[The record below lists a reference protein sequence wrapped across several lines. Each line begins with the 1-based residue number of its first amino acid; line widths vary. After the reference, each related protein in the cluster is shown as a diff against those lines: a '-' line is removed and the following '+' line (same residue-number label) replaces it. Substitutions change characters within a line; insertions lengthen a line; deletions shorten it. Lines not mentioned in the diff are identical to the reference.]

1 MLYIGK
7 YQKCG
12 GTEMMYKIY
21 KIDSNNLTADEVE
34 NLYLINKNIA
44 EKYNFLDPYKSSDNY
59 KALYLSSFNGID
71 NELFVLEKN
80 SLICGMINCS
90 KATDWN
96 GNEQYKLNITLCDL
110 PIDEL
115 MLKAINQLVQ
125 EKLDQHGE
133 IVVVTYNYELNELIN
148 QYNNK
153 ASLRANYYTL
163 KKEDIDIDML
173 NKSIKELEVKN
184 SDLSI
189 KYTDIISEDYIKQ
202 YCDLFT
208 ETMEDMP
215 DVMEEG
221 YVQYIIN
228 PEKQRQV
235 NESNKKRNITH
246 NCYMIFNSNNEMIAK
261 SNVSVNNNDTRF
273 PYQFMIGVKRSY
285 RGRNLGKWLYA
296 SMYKRLFET
305 VNFDRVLVC
314 HHPTNKHAINVSEW
328 VGYKFN
334 YLMTAHILYK

>member
-1 MLYIGK
+1 
-7 YQKCG
+7 
-12 GTEMMYKIY
+12 MMCKIY
-21 KIDSNNLTADEVE
+21 NIDSNSLTIDEVE
-34 NLYLINKNIA
+34 NLYLINKSISK
-44 EKYNFLDPYKSSDNY
+44 KYKFLDPYISSYDY
-59 KALYLSSFNGID
+59 KALYLSSFNGIA

-80 SLICGMINCS
+80 SLIYGMINCG
-90 KATDWN
+90 KAADCN

-125 EKLDQHGE
+125 EKLAQHGE
-133 IVVVTYNYELNELIN
+133 IVVVTYNHELNELIN

-153 ASLRANYYTL
+153 VSLRANYYTL
-163 KKEDIDIDML
+163 KREDIDIDML
-173 NKSIKELEVKN
+173 NKYMKELEAKT

-202 YCDLFT
+202 FCDLFT
-208 ETMEDMP
+208 ETMKDMP

-221 YVQYIIN
+221 YIQYIIN
-228 PEKQRQV
+228 PEKQRQI

-246 NCYMIFNSNNEMIAK
+246 NCYMIFNSNDEMIAK
-261 SNVSVNNNDTRF
+261 SNVSVNNNHTRF

-296 SMYKRLFET
+296 SMYKTLFET
-305 VNFDRVLVC
+305 INFDRMLVS
-314 HHPTNKHAINVSEW
+314 HHPANKHAINVSEW
-328 VGYKFN
+328 VGYKLN
-334 YLMTAHILYK
+334 YLMTTHILYK

>member
-1 MLYIGK
+1 M
-7 YQKCG
+7 C
-12 GTEMMYKIY
+12 KIH
-21 KIDSNNLTADEVE
+21 KINSNNLTSNEVE
-34 NLYLINKNIA
+34 NLYLINKNIG
-44 EKYNFLDPYKSSDNY
+44 EKYNLLDTYKNSDDY

-80 SLICGMINCS
+80 SLICGIINCG
-90 KATDWN
+90 KAADWN

-115 MLKAINQLVQ
+115 MLKAINQLIQ
-125 EKLDQHGE
+125 DKLDKHGE

-153 ASLRANYYTL
+153 VNLRANYYTL
-163 KKEDIDIDML
+163 KRENINIDMI
-173 NKSIKELEVKN
+173 NKFVKESEEKN

-189 KYTDIISEDYIKQ
+189 KYTDIIGDDYIKQ

-221 YVQYIIN
+221 YIQYIIN
-228 PEKQRQV
+228 PEKQRQI
-235 NESNKKRNITH
+235 NEANKKRNITH
-246 NCYMIFNSNNEMIAK
+246 NCYMIFDSNNEMIAK
-261 SNVSVNNNDTRF
+261 SNLSVNNNDPRF
-273 PYQFMIGVKRSY
+273 PYQFMIGAKRSY

-296 SMYKRLFET
+296 SMYKKLFEN
-305 VNFDRVLVC
+305 VDFDRVLVC
-314 HHPTNKHAINVSEW
+314 HHPANKHAIKISELF
-328 VGYKFN
+328 GYKFN
-334 YLMTAHILYK
+334 YLITAHILYK